1 MGGWH
6 LEVFKMVVYIA
17 FPVATFHF
25 FNDSDWFL
33 NRVIEGKREQMK
45 FVDKAQNRKLRGII
59 EDLQAEQSAK
69 ALQELKDNN
78 TSS

>member
-45 FVDKAQNRKLRGII
+45 FVDKAQNRVGDWHYFKTIH
-59 EDLQAEQSAK
+59 
-69 ALQELKDNN
+69 NVM
-78 TSS
+78 